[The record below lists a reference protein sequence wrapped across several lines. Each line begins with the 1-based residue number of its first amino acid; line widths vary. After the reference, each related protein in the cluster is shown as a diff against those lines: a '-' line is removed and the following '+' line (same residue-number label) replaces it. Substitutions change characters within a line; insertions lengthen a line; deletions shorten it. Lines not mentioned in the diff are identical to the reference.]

1 MKLSLTDLEVYLE
14 NGKIDAGEFRLLC
27 EDRMSDIMNLTPGDA
42 KILNRLGYLTD
53 IDYDMVLGKNLPLV
67 QPMVM
72 EVAEKNKL
80 NYEGK
85 TDINML

>member
-27 EDRMSDIMNLTPGDA
+27 EDRMSDITSLTPGDA

-67 QPMVM
+67 QPMIM
-72 EVAEKNKL
+72 EVVEKNKL